1 MCEKY
6 PLTLLDSTD
15 IMHTR
20 ESKDAINLFHNFK
33 DETPATILTTYP
45 SLLTCCVLPD
55 QLEYDPS
62 VCKRLLC
69 VLLAAL
75 RTNGSSGV
83 HCVMNST
90 DTNMQQFYA
99 KLGFT
104 EILRENEKI
113 YLGRK
118 F

>member
-6 PLTLLDSTD
+6 PLSLLDNAEVAASQA
-15 IMHTR
+15 
-20 ESKDAINLFHNFK
+20 SKDAISWFHNFK
-33 DETPATILTTYP
+33 YDTPSSVLDTYP
-45 SLLTCCVLPD
+45 SIMSCCVLKEQMD
-55 QLEYDPS
+55 GDLS

-83 HCVMNST
+83 HCMVNST
-90 DTNMQQFYA
+90 DAYMQQFYG

-104 EILRENEKI
+104 EVCCEDNKMI
-113 YLGRK
+113 LGRK